1 MVVGSPVH
9 PKQEENE
16 SDGCDPGLAAVRP
29 LSTTTTA
36 YLVYSVV
43 GGVGQRKS
51 MSARAQTNNV
61 KFWPPQKWHFDS
73 EKSGIFSY
81 DLMECGPDDRK
92 VK

>member
-61 KFWPPQKWHFDS
+61 SFGHRKNDTLIQRNPA
-73 EKSGIFSY
+73 IFFY
-81 DLMECGPDDRK
+81 TLECGPIRTFDR
-92 VK
+92 